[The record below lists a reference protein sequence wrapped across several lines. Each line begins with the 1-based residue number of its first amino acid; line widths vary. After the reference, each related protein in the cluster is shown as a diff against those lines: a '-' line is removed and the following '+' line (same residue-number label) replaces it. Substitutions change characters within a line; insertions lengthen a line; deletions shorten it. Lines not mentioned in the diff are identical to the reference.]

1 MALTHSSL
9 VQIQLALP
17 LNVKVGTMFLFFYF
31 QVNPF
36 RPSYYNAGGNNMK
49 KMILFILMIC
59 LGVVVVRFEA
69 SAVGT
74 NTFPIGK
81 NYLNLS
87 NLIMK
92 SDNSGYAY
100 TQNPILVKPNQQ
112 YTIVLDYGFLGQ
124 HSDWLGDIYIS
135 IEEYPSHDSYDLL
148 LLGNHVTEKAYV
160 EFIPTEDYI
169 HITSLPM
176 LPTNYDAILYEG
188 LYTDFTGFEPYI
200 AQNETLNYYGVL
212 PIDYDQPM
220 TVEQIKSYIHASDP
234 YGNPLGIFV
243 ENDGY
248 STGTKIPGCYQM
260 TFLTTYNQISK
271 RYYLEVRVF
280 DQVAPIISNPGIISV
295 PLSEKAS
302 LNDIKQMISVSDNA
316 DTMTSSDLVVI
327 QDTYSSANTIGTYSI
342 TVKATDSSLNES
354 SLVITI
360 LLVDLKGPIITGPSD
375 IYLYTTDIPLSTEQ
389 IKEYY
394 TFIDDVSGTNVGV
407 VFIEDQYEQTQTE
420 GIYNITIKA
429 VDQQLNFSLKNIH
442 IHVIENRGPVFSSDD
457 IILDI
462 DTADNMT
469 EQELIDWFTEHALS
483 MGYDVSHVSIL
494 YNEYKNHENEDGS
507 YYVYLNY
514 DVNNETAMSRIR
526 VDVSKVQKEVNYMLY
541 LLIGVPS
548 IGGLVT
554 LFVIKR
560 KNI

>member
-1 MALTHSSL
+1 
-9 VQIQLALP
+9 
-17 LNVKVGTMFLFFYF
+17 MFLFFYF
-31 QVNPF
+31 QVNLF
-36 RPSYYNAGGNNMK
+36 DPSYYKAGGNNMK

-59 LGVVVVRFEA
+59 MGVVVIRFEI

-74 NTFPIGK
+74 NTFPVGK

-160 EFIPTEDYI
+160 EFIPSEDYI

-176 LPTNYDAILYEG
+176 LPSNYDAILYEG
-188 LYTDFTGFEPYI
+188 LYTDFTGFEPYMD
-200 AQNETLNYYGVL
+200 QNEKIDYYGVL

-220 TVEQIKSYIHASDP
+220 TVEQIKSYIHSSDP
-234 YGNPLGIFV
+234 YGNPLGISV

-248 STGTKIPGCYQM
+248 STGTKVPGCYQM

-280 DQVAPIISNPGIISV
+280 DQVPPIIHNPGTISV

-302 LNDIKQMISVSDNA
+302 LNDIKQMITVSDNA
-316 DTMTSSDLVVI
+316 DAMTSNDLVVI

-342 TVKATDSSLNES
+342 TVKAIDSSLNES

-375 IYLYTTDIPLSTEQ
+375 IYLYTTDVPLTTEQ

-407 VFIEDQYEQTQTE
+407 IFTVDQYQQTQIA
-420 GIYNITIKA
+420 GIYNITLKA
-429 VDQQLNFSLKNIH
+429 VDQQFNFSLKYIS
-442 IHVIENRGPVFSSDD
+442 IHVIENRGPVYSNDE

-462 DTADNMT
+462 DTADNMS

-526 VDVSKVQKEVNYMLY
+526 VDVSNVQKEVNYMLY

-548 IGGLVT
+548 VGGLIT
-554 LFVIKR
+554 LFVLKR